1 MQTFGYD
8 GIWFDTVDDALN
20 NAYQDF
26 KKPIKNT
33 RSMSII
39 WGNNEFVKK
48 LSKPKWG
55 DDLITIVRNC
65 LTEEG
70 LINGN

>member
-1 MQTFGYD
+1 MKNHERLQLQVLYKDGSMQTFGYD

-55 DDLITIVRNC
+55 DD
-65 LTEEG
+65 
-70 LINGN
+70 